1 MRKFFAKFRL
11 AQVLAASCLV
21 VATVGCQPA
30 AESDVSTDLGV
41 EAGDS
46 NTTATAETPAVEA
59 PAGIDAAVDAAVDAV
74 KSSDAAEAA
83 KDAAEGAKDAAV
95 EAAEGAKDAAAD
107 AVDAAAEAVEAGAQK
122 VEAAAEAVKSE

>member
-1 MRKFFAKFRL
+1 MRNFFAQFRL
-11 AQVLAASCLV
+11 AQVLAAGCLV

-46 NTTATAETPAVEA
+46 NTTVTAETPAIEA
-59 PAGIDAAVDAAVDAV
+59 PAAIDAAVDAAVEAV
-74 KSSDAAEAA
+74 QTSDAAQ
-83 KDAAEGAKDAAV
+83 GVKDAAV
-95 EAAEGAKDAAAD
+95 EAADAAVEAAD
-107 AVDAAAEAVEAGAQK
+107 AAKETAAEAVDAAAEAVEAGAEK